1 MSSRT
6 LFLSLIIATVPM
18 LTGCV
23 VKAVGAAAMSASQ
36 ERTTGEAIDDAT
48 LSSDIKSKLNV
59 HGSLNEVDVE
69 VAGGLVLLSGRVSS
83 PELRIMA
90 EDLAWSSRRTQ
101 DLANEIIVEAPGG
114 TLANASD
121 ELISARVRA
130 RLLGSS
136 SVKSSNINVE
146 TYNGTVYLLGIAR
159 SEDELQRAAEEASY
173 AGGVQRVISYIR
185 LRDANG
191 DVVTYNPG
199 QAD

>member
-23 VKAVGAAAMSASQ
+23 VKAVGAAAVSASQ

-59 HGSLNEVDVE
+59 HRSLNEVDVE

>member
-23 VKAVGAAAMSASQ
+23 VKAVGAAAVSASQ

-130 RLLGSS
+130 RVLGSS
-136 SVKSSNINVE
+136 SVKSSKINVE

>member
-6 LFLSLIIATVPM
+6 LFLSLIITTAPM

-48 LSSDIKSKLNV
+48 LSSNIKSKLNI

-159 SEDELQRAAEEASY
+159 SEDELRRAAEEASY
-173 AGGVQRVISYIR
+173 AGGVQKVISYIR
-185 LRDANG
+185 LRSANG

-199 QAD
+199 GTD

>member
-1 MSSRT
+1 
-6 LFLSLIIATVPM
+6 M

-23 VKAVGAAAMSASQ
+23 VKAVGAAAVSASQ

>member
-23 VKAVGAAAMSASQ
+23 VKAVGAAAVSASQ

>member
-1 MSSRT
+1 
-6 LFLSLIIATVPM
+6 
-18 LTGCV
+18 
-23 VKAVGAAAMSASQ
+23 
-36 ERTTGEAIDDAT
+36 
-48 LSSDIKSKLNV
+48 
-59 HGSLNEVDVE
+59 
-69 VAGGLVLLSGRVSS
+69 
-83 PELRIMA
+83 MA